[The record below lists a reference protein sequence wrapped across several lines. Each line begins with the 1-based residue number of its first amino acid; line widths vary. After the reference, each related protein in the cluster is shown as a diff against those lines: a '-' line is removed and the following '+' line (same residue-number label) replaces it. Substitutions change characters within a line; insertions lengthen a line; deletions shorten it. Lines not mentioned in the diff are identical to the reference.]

1 MKDKIRKNSLNL
13 VSITM
18 RQKINLLITVFS
30 ISLLFLSSCEKEI
43 YDDAIYKSQQPQ
55 NLSISKISFKE
66 LKSNK
71 KAVQKIKNV
80 MTKKLPSSLSQRA
93 VYNEDFGVLID
104 TTNIVQMVS
113 ETEQSLT
120 FNIVDYTDS
129 TKKENLIL
137 VSKDDG
143 SFEAYIA
150 EYNLTQQDLDILASG
165 GTLENLQPTNISEIE
180 NASKIAVSGSCVM
193 TSTYTVGMCK
203 NANGDIIIN
212 NGNIRD
218 NCEGDWFDVEYQVIS
233 IDYSCISQ
241 GGGSLYTGSGISS
254 ESSGSGS
261 NSNSGS
267 GYSGG
272 SGYNGSFSGN
282 YINTT
287 FVPCTSCIEF
297 TETLSNFLEGLN
309 PDQLEYW
316 NNLSAYPRI
325 QQTIVNYLEVNS
337 SSTQSI
343 VFAINAIEDLN
354 NDECAILPK
363 ILDPS
368 QITAPYNP
376 NLLGDYPAPLVQ
388 HDHDAIQ
395 QQFNIIRSTQGDLAA
410 VNYLINIYNMN
421 TFGTSASIT
430 FNYSVSVA
438 NGLPNG
444 DHGRAII
451 GYNSLGNLYSCELK
465 IDINLLSFNDFG
477 YITRVIKHE
486 LLHVLQAQIYGQH
499 NLHESTRE
507 FDAYFNQI
515 FAFHDLKQ
523 IQDLSISC
531 GLAKYMITNMNQM
544 PEVNKNERLDMI
556 KRVNDT
562 FPKVCPEW

>member
-1 MKDKIRKNSLNL
+1 MKNKFKFLIAS
-13 VSITM
+13 VSIAM
-18 RQKINLLITVFS
+18 
-30 ISLLFLSSCEKEI
+30 LFLSSCDKEI
-43 YDDAIYKSQQPQ
+43 YDDAIYQSQQPQ

-165 GTLENLQPTNISEIE
+165 GTLENLKPTNISEIE
-180 NASKIAVSGSCVM
+180 NASKIAVSGSCVSTSSSTEFICNPSNGGESYSFGFSYSGGCNGTM
-193 TSTYTVGMCK
+193 TYL
-203 NANGDIIIN
+203 IH
-212 NGNIRD
+212 NI
-218 NCEGDWFDVEYQVIS
+218 VS

-316 NNLSAYPRI
+316 NDLTPREQQNIVDYLEQSESDSVFLGELINLAISNDASF
-325 QQTIVNYLEVNS
+325 QFDNTIDTSNTLVFNTVQDFENYLETNLATLEETDFEIDAQDQRIATAKLSYGTFGITIKVKQNMLPTYEVVNVS
-337 SSTQSI
+337 SIKTGLSI
-343 VFAINAIEDLN
+343 LLSYEQTDYNVDIVGSYVNVDVYGLATTGIKITVPFEANITFEDEVHYRVVIDKNTGHL
-354 NDECAILPK
+354 
-363 ILDPS
+363 
-368 QITAPYNP
+368 ITAYE
-376 NLLGDYPAPLVQ
+376 
-388 HDHDAIQ
+388 
-395 QQFNIIRSTQGDLAA
+395 
-410 VNYLINIYNMN
+410 IN
-421 TFGTSASIT
+421 
-430 FNYSVSVA
+430 
-438 NGLPNG
+438 
-444 DHGRAII
+444 D
-451 GYNSLGNLYSCELK
+451 
-465 IDINLLSFNDFG
+465 
-477 YITRVIKHE
+477 
-486 LLHVLQAQIYGQH
+486 
-499 NLHESTRE
+499 
-507 FDAYFNQI
+507 
-515 FAFHDLKQ
+515 
-523 IQDLSISC
+523 
-531 GLAKYMITNMNQM
+531 
-544 PEVNKNERLDMI
+544 
-556 KRVNDT
+556 
-562 FPKVCPEW
+562 

>member
-1 MKDKIRKNSLNL
+1 MLLSKSFNL
-13 VSITM
+13 E
-18 RQKINLLITVFS
+18 KINLLITVFS
-30 ISLLFLSSCEKEI
+30 ISLLFLFSCDKEI
-43 YDDAIYKSQQPQ
+43 YDDAINQSQQLK

-71 KAVQKIKNV
+71 KAVEKIKSV
-80 MTKKLPSSLSQRA
+80 ITKKLPSSISQRA
-93 VYNEDFGVLID
+93 VYNDDFGVYID
-104 TTNIVQMVS
+104 TTNIVKMVS
-113 ETEQSLT
+113 TTEESLT
-120 FNIVDYTDS
+120 FNIIDYTDS

-137 VSKDDG
+137 ISKEDG
-143 SFEAYIA
+143 SVEAYIA
-150 EYNLTQQDLDILASG
+150 EYNLTQQDIDVLASG
-165 GTLENLQPTNISEIE
+165 GTLENLQPTSISEIE
-180 NASKIAVSGSCVM
+180 STSKVAVSGACV
-193 TSTYTVGMCK
+193 SDYTYSYWACY
-203 NANGDIIIN
+203 NSNGDIIAN
-212 NGNIRD
+212 NGELGNG
-218 NCEGDWFDVEYQVIS
+218 CVGTGFEYEMQVIT
-233 IDYSCISQ
+233 IDMACLAD
-241 GGGSLYTGSGISS
+241 GGGGGTTGSTGSTTGTGTTGSGPTG
-254 ESSGSGS
+254 GSTNTGS
-261 NSNSGS
+261 NVD
-267 GYSGG
+267 
-272 SGYNGSFSGN
+272 NGTT
-282 YINTT
+282 INTT
-287 FVPCTSCIEF
+287 FVGCTSCLEF
-297 TETLSNFLEGLN
+297 SETLNNFLEGLT
-309 PDQLEYW
+309 PEQLDYW
-316 NNLSAYPRI
+316 NDLSAYPRI
-325 QQTIVNYLEVNS
+325 QQTIVDYLEVNS

-343 VFAINAIEDLN
+343 VFVINVIEDLN
-354 NDECAILPK
+354 NDECGILPT
-363 ILDPS
+363 IFEPS
-368 QITAPYNP
+368 NITAPYNP
-376 NLLGDYPAPLVQ
+376 NLLGDYPAPSVQ
-388 HDHDAIQ
+388 YDHDAIQ

-465 IDINLLSFNDFG
+465 IDTNLLSFNDFG

-486 LLHVLQAQIYGQH
+486 LLHVLQAQFYGQH

-515 FAFHDLKQ
+515 FTFHDLKQ

-531 GLAKYMITNMNQM
+531 GLAKYMITYMNQM